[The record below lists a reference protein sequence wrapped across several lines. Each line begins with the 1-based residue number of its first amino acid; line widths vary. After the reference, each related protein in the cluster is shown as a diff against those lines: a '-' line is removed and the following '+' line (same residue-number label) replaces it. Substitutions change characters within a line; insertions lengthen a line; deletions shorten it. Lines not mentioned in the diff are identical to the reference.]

1 MSWWSSRGF
10 DERQLRV
17 RGDIYLH
24 GLVEA
29 AVLMAVLVAVPRGWA
44 PFPYPS
50 VIAVIAVVAAVSA
63 ELIWRGA
70 YLAMGPRGDRVR
82 RTWRILGV
90 VYGVLLVLFVVGTA
104 TGDNG
109 LWSAGALTSTGAS
122 AATYLI
128 FCVIPVTLFL
138 ADRRDARLARAD
150 ELVDEAA

>member
-29 AVLMAVLVAVPRGWA
+29 VVLMAVLVAVPRGWA

-50 VIAVIAVVAAVSA
+50 AIALVAVVVAASV
-63 ELIWRGA
+63 EMIWRGA
-70 YLAMGPRGDRVR
+70 FLAMGPRGDRVR
-82 RTWRILGV
+82 RMWRILGV
-90 VYGVLLVLFVVGTA
+90 VYGLLLVLFIVGA
-104 TGDNG
+104 VTGDNG
-109 LWSAGALTSTGAS
+109 FWSAGALTGTGAL
-122 AATYLI
+122 AVMYLI

-150 ELVDEAA
+150 ELVDEAV